1 MNFLRAS
8 VKGTI
13 AVLVVAVLGA
23 AGIAGQQLD
32 SAAMIQRVDAAVKAR
47 IDHVAAYTV
56 TEHYAVFRGSD
67 ETHPAAEMMVKTD
80 YRRESGK
87 NYTILSESGSGFLLT
102 HVLHKILEDEKQIN
116 MPGTREHLWLTS
128 ANYAMQ
134 VKPGMQTVDGRECVA
149 VAVTPLRKAADMIEG
164 TLWVDVKDGTLV
176 RLEGNATQSPSIFT
190 GPAQLMREY
199 VNVNGFSM
207 ATHAKAVSQSFLLG
221 QTVIKIDYQDYTI
234 TSDAG
239 H

>member
-1 MNFLRAS
+1 
-8 VKGTI
+8 
-13 AVLVVAVLGA
+13 
-23 AGIAGQQLD
+23 
-32 SAAMIQRVDAAVKAR
+32 
-47 IDHVAAYTV
+47 
-56 TEHYAVFRGSD
+56 
-67 ETHPAAEMMVKTD
+67 
-80 YRRESGK
+80 
-87 NYTILSESGSGFLLT
+87 
-102 HVLHKILEDEKQIN
+102 
-116 MPGTREHLWLTS
+116 
-128 ANYAMQ
+128 MQ